1 MQAGGHRFDPDRL
14 HQSAV
19 TAAIS
24 GELIARVT
32 RTASAACC
40 AIRRGLA
47 ASDGAGGA
55 AAAFNKN
62 SRDEDTIS
70 GLMAGQRG
78 FALRFFDIVNGF
90 LIDAVA
96 HWCVV
101 QGPHAIAALTD
112 VVNLAEIIRPR
123 L

>member
-1 MQAGGHRFDPDRL
+1 M
-14 HQSAV
+14 
-19 TAAIS
+19 
-24 GELIARVT
+24 T

-78 FALRFFDIVNGF
+78 SALRFFDIVNGF
-90 LIDAVA
+90 LIDAVV
-96 HWCVV
+96 HWCAV
-101 QGPHAIAALTD
+101 QGPWTDVSLTD